1 MLENTRSIKKER
13 GTPFTKGIAYSI
25 NELRDCLLNLDAPL
39 TAVLTTEGTGLVY
52 HAGASEDGQK
62 VLAWVP
68 PVGIGQFGD
77 PGFLRDYGVRAA
89 YYAGAMANAIAST
102 QMVIALGQAG
112 LMGVYGAGG
121 VSPERIEEAIKQ
133 IQSALPEGPYAFNLL
148 HSPFEPQVEQHTV
161 ELYLRYGVQTVEAA
175 AFIRLS
181 DSLVQYRAAGLS
193 PDADGGVVIK
203 NRIIAKLSRTEV
215 AVQFMQPAPEKILE
229 SLLAAGRINAEQA
242 RLARLVPVADDIS
255 VEADSGGHTDQ
266 RPLVCLLP
274 TMLALRDEIQKRYEY
289 THPPRVGVGG
299 GIGTPEAVLAA
310 YMMGA
315 AYVVTGSINH
325 ASVEAGT
332 SAHTKQL
339 LATAAMTDV
348 AMAPSADMFEMGGRV
363 QVLKKGTLFAMRAQK
378 LYELYTSYASVE
390 DIPSQE
396 RQRLETKVFQRSLET
411 VWADTERF
419 FQERDPAQLEKAR
432 KNPKM
437 KMALIFRW
445 YLGLAS
451 RWSCI
456 GEPGREMD
464 YQIWCG
470 PVIGTFN
477 DWARG
482 TYLEQVN
489 NRHAADIAL
498 HLLRGCAYRYR
509 LQSLRVQGVQLPAA
523 LDLYRPQSPLIITE

>member
-1 MLENTRSIKKER
+1 MLATNTM
-13 GTPFTKGIAYSI
+13 TD
-25 NELRDCLLNLDAPL
+25 NVDELRDCLLNLEMPL
-39 TAVLTTEGTGLVY
+39 KAIQTPEGLEIFC
-52 HAGASEDGQK
+52 HSEEPSAK
-62 VLAWVP
+62 HEVLAWVP
-68 PVGIGQFGD
+68 QVTIDQFGD

-121 VSPERIEEAIKQ
+121 VSPQRIEKAIQ
-133 IQSALPEGPYAFNLL
+133 EIQTALSEGPYAFNLL
-148 HSPFEPQVEQHTV
+148 HSPFEPKIEQSTV
-161 ELYLRYGVQTVEAA
+161 ELYLRYGVRVVEAA

-181 DSLVQYRAAGLS
+181 ESLVQYRAAGLS
-193 PDADGGVVIK
+193 QDIDGGIIIA

-215 AVQFMQPAPEKILE
+215 ASQFMQPAPEKILD
-229 SLLAAGRINAEQA
+229 SLLSAGRITVEQA
-242 RLARLVPVADDIS
+242 RLARLVPVADDITA
-255 VEADSGGHTDQ
+255 EADSGGHTDQ

-274 TMLALRDEIQKRYEY
+274 TMLALRDEMQARYQY
-289 THPPRVGVGG
+289 AQPPRVGVGG
-299 GIGTPEAVLAA
+299 GIGTPESLLAA

-332 SAHTKQL
+332 SKHSKQL
-339 LATAAMTDV
+339 LASAAMTDV

-363 QVLKKGTLFAMRAQK
+363 QVLKKGSLFAMRAQK
-378 LYELYTSYASVE
+378 LYEVYSSYTSVE
-390 DIPSQE
+390 DIPTQE
-396 RQRLETKVFQRSLET
+396 RERLEKKTFQRSLSE
-411 VWADTERF
+411 VWADTEKF
-419 FQERDPAQLEKAR
+419 FEARDPTQLEKAR

-470 PVIGTFN
+470 PVMGTFN

-482 TYLEQVN
+482 TYLEQIE

-498 HLLRGCAYRYR
+498 QLLRGCAYRYR
-509 LQSLRVQGVQLPAA
+509 LQSLRVQGIQLPAA
-523 LDLYRPQSPLIITE
+523 LDLYRPESPLL

>member
-1 MLENTRSIKKER
+1 LVWEYRKDNSMLAIETMTNSVDQ
-13 GTPFTKGIAYSI
+13 
-25 NELRDCLLNLDAPL
+25 LRDCLLNLDTPLKAIQAPHGIEI
-39 TAVLTTEGTGLVY
+39 TC
-52 HAGASEDGQK
+52 HSEELSENHD

-68 PVGIGQFGD
+68 SVTMGQFGD
-77 PGFLRDYGVRAA
+77 PGFLRDYGVQAA

-102 QMVIALGQAG
+102 EMVIALGKAG
-112 LMGVYGAGG
+112 LMGSYGAGG
-121 VSPERIEEAIKQ
+121 VSPQRIEEAIQ
-133 IQSALPEGPYAFNLL
+133 EIQSALPNGPYAFNLL
-148 HSPFEPQVEQHTV
+148 HSPFEPQIERHTV
-161 ELYLRYGVQTVEAA
+161 ELYLRYGVRVVEAA

-193 PDADGGVVIK
+193 EDEDGGIIIA
-203 NRIIAKLSRTEV
+203 NHIIAKLSRTEV
-215 AVQFMQPAPEKILE
+215 AKQFLQPAPDKILDA
-229 SLLAAGRINAEQA
+229 LVTAGRITAEQA
-242 RLARLVPVADDIS
+242 RLARLVPVADDIT

-274 TMLALRDEIQKRYEY
+274 TMLALRDEIQAKYKFAQL
-289 THPPRVGVGG
+289 PRVGVGG
-299 GIGTPEAVLAA
+299 GIGTPESVLAA

-332 SAHTKQL
+332 STHTKQL
-339 LATAAMTDV
+339 LASAAMTDV

-378 LYELYTSYASVE
+378 LYEVYSSYASVE
-390 DIPSQE
+390 EIPPQE
-396 RQRLETKVFQRSLET
+396 RERLEKKTFQRPLAA
-411 VWADTERF
+411 VWSDTEKF
-419 FQERDPAQLEKAR
+419 FEARDPTQLEKAR

-456 GEPGREMD
+456 GESGREMD

-470 PVIGTFN
+470 PVMGTFN

-482 TYLEQVN
+482 TYLEQVE

-498 HLLRGCAYRYR
+498 QLLYGCSYRYR
-509 LQSLRVQGVQLPAA
+509 LQSLRVQGIQLPAA
-523 LDLYRPQSPLIITE
+523 LDLYRPESPLVVNQ

>member
-1 MLENTRSIKKER
+1 MLAANIMTNSIDK
-13 GTPFTKGIAYSI
+13 
-25 NELRDCLLNLDAPL
+25 LRDCLLDLESPLRAIQTPGGIDLICHADA
-39 TAVLTTEGTGLVY
+39 T
-52 HAGASEDGQK
+52 SKGQE

-68 PVGIGQFGD
+68 SVTIGQFGD
-77 PGFLRDYGVRAA
+77 PGFLRDYGVQAA

-102 QMVIALGQAG
+102 RMVIALGKAG
-112 LMGVYGAGG
+112 LMGAYGAGG
-121 VSPERIEEAIKQ
+121 VSPDRIETAIQ
-133 IQSALPEGPYAFNLL
+133 EIQSALPDGPYAFNLL
-148 HSPFEPQVEQHTV
+148 HSPFEPQIEQATV
-161 ELYLRYGVQTVEAA
+161 ELYLRYGVRVVEAA

-181 DSLVQYRAAGLS
+181 ESVVHYRAAGLS
-193 PDADGGVVIK
+193 QDADGGVIIQNHV
-203 NRIIAKLSRTEV
+203 IAKLSRTEV
-215 AVQFMQPAPEKILE
+215 ATQFMQPAPEKILD
-229 SLLAAGRINAEQA
+229 SLLAAGWITAEQA
-242 RLARLVPVADDIS
+242 RLARLVPVADDIT

-274 TMLALRDEIQKRYEY
+274 TMLALRDEIQARHQYAQL
-289 THPPRVGVGG
+289 PRVGVGG

-332 SAHTKQL
+332 SAHSKQL
-339 LATAAMTDV
+339 LASAAMTDV
-348 AMAPSADMFEMGGRV
+348 AMAPSADMFEMGVRV

-378 LYELYTSYASVE
+378 LYEIYSSYATVE
-390 DIPSQE
+390 DIPAKEKES
-396 RQRLETKVFQRSLET
+396 LEKKIFQRTLED
-411 VWADTERF
+411 VWADTEKF
-419 FQERDPAQLEKAR
+419 FEARDPAQLEKAR

-456 GEPGREMD
+456 GEAGREMD

-470 PVIGTFN
+470 PVMGTFN

-482 TYLEQVN
+482 TYLEQIE
-489 NRHAADIAL
+489 NRHSADIAL

-509 LQSLRVQGVQLPAA
+509 LQSLRVQGIHLPSV
-523 LDLYRPQSPLIITE
+523 LDVYRPESPLIVSE